1 MNSVTFPII
10 KLSNGEYWIP
20 IIVKPVKI
28 LDMLLLVSHIVHR
41 SVISGLFTCR
51 TISPDL
57 RYLQIVDD
65 PTIMP
70 YKIKEIIWDG
80 LGLINFAFLPHYK
93 SDHPESKDIDKE
105 VEYCKKNKIPT

>member
-51 TISPDL
+51 TITVYVL
-57 RYLQIVDD
+57 RRYSE
-65 PTIMP
+65 TT
-70 YKIKEIIWDG
+70 K
-80 LGLINFAFLPHYK
+80 
-93 SDHPESKDIDKE
+93 
-105 VEYCKKNKIPT
+105 